1 MPQTVIEIPKDTVL
15 SSVVSFLK
23 TQFHSQL
30 KDIVF
35 FGSRARGDSSIES
48 DYDFIVI
55 FKSQVSNEM
64 KDIIRNFVIEN
75 LLEKGI
81 VLNLISI
88 SSFELEEMRF
98 EPFVMNAFK
107 EGVLLG

>member
-1 MPQTVIEIPKDTVL
+1 MPKTVIEMPKDTML

-23 TQFHSQL
+23 IHFPSQL
-30 KDIVF
+30 KDILL
-35 FGSRARGDSSIES
+35 FGSRARGDDSAES
-48 DYDFIVI
+48 DYDFIAV
-55 FKSQVSNEM
+55 FNCQVTAEM

-81 VLNLISI
+81 VLNLIAI